1 MLVAEGGGYDDDD
14 GGDMGVCDD
23 GDMGNGDGGINTS
36 LVAAPNRVEKIA
48 IGYAKQAKKMDM
60 RRLKSIEWELL
71 TSRLINNDKENEEMN
86 NTMNIGKE
94 DAVKP
99 MAGMTT
105 ETSFC
110 KLYMELHHSKKMPM
124 QMAENLSVPLAFVA
138 LLHLCNENN
147 LALESLADL
156 SDFKIRQG

>member
-1 MLVAEGGGYDDDD
+1 MLVSEGGGYDDDD

-23 GDMGNGDGGINTS
+23 GDTANGDGGINTS

-86 NTMNIGKE
+86 NTMNVGKE
-94 DAVKP
+94 DVVKP
-99 MAGMTT
+99 VAGVTT
-105 ETSFC
+105 ETSFG
-110 KLYMELHHSKKMPM
+110 KLYKELHHSKKMPM

-147 LALESLADL
+147 LALESIADL